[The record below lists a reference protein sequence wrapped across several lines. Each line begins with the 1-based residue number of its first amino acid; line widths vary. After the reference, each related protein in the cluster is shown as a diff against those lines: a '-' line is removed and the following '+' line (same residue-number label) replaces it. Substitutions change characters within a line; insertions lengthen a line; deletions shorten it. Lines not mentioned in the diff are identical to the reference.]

1 MPSALPQNDALRWYA
16 ITVALFVPLGLPTWL
31 LLPPESLVTATMMP
45 VAVALAFLGGR
56 WLVFHDGLAVLGST
70 LDGGREH

>member
-1 MPSALPQNDALRWYA
+1 MPSVLPRNDALRWYA

-31 LLPPESLVTATMMP
+31 LLPPESPVTATMMP

-56 WLVFHDGLAVLGST
+56 WLVFHDGLRVLQST
-70 LDGGREH
+70 LEGSREH